1 MNTKLT
7 LLTLVLLLQGCTQEF
22 NEKYNPQT
30 LVNSD
35 SGVQSGD
42 ELKQSPFMKYKTAFL
57 GKAVDY
63 SEKKQALLAKSIS
76 INTFAPTELETVF
89 DIINAQSG
97 TSYRIDR
104 SIPGSNT
111 EMAIIE
117 PHTVS
122 FTGRFDEFL
131 RYISALYDVSIQVV
145 DDHIIDVKAYNTYAI
160 KLDFYGSDNT
170 FEASMD
176 LSGNEATASGGVK
189 GKSEIKFKSTFWD
202 DVKDMAEKYVSSKVY
217 NIFKDASILTYSGR
231 PSENEV
237 LSRVLKEYQSS
248 NSRQFVVTYKIF
260 TLDKSKIKNL
270 GAGVNASYKNGGTS
284 FGINTSLMDTLT
296 GGLSVGRDF
305 YSGTDPKLNISA
317 QLDAVYNLTGS
328 KVLQSG
334 TFVTRNN
341 VPVPLNLTRSQYFVS
356 GRTQTTNSLTSVV
369 DTEIETS
376 QIITGTSFIVTP
388 RVLSDGR
395 IEVASGFTKR
405 FLNSIDTFE
414 KVQLPNVT
422 TTEMFN
428 TSIVTPG
435 GLLLVGKYNSNDESD
450 NQSAMLLG
458 GSLNRDDKDST
469 IVMIVGI
476 DYYRAPFIGQ

>member
-1 MNTKLT
+1 MNFKISFMTM
-7 LLTLVLLLQGCTQEF
+7 VLLLQGCTKEF
-22 NEKYNPQT
+22 NEKYDSQSLLNENPT
-30 LVNSD
+30 M
-35 SGVQSGD
+35 QSGD
-42 ELKQSPFMKYKTAFL
+42 ALKQSPFMKYKTAFL

-63 SEKKQALLAKSIS
+63 SEKKQALLAANVS
-76 INTFAPTELETVF
+76 INTYEPADLDTVL
-89 DIINAQSG
+89 DIINAQAG

-104 SIPGSNT
+104 SLPGNND
-111 EMAIIE
+111 EMAVISA
-117 PHTVS
+117 HTVN
-122 FTGRFDEFL
+122 FKGRFDEFM
-131 RYISALYDVSIQVV
+131 RYISALYDVNVQIV
-145 DDHIIDVKAYNTYAI
+145 DDHIIDVKAYNTYAL

-176 LSGNEATASGGVK
+176 LSGNEATSSGGVK

-202 DVKDMAEKYVSSKVY
+202 DVKDMADKYVSSKVY
-217 NIFKDASILTYSGR
+217 NIFKDASILTFSGR

-237 LSRVLKEYQSS
+237 LSRVLKEYQSA

-260 TLDKSKIKNL
+260 TLDKSKIKNF
-270 GAGVNASYKNGGTS
+270 GAGINAVYKNGGTS
-284 FGINTSLMDTLT
+284 FGINTSVLDTLT
-296 GGLSVGRDF
+296 GGLSAGRDF
-305 YSGTDPKLNISA
+305 YAGENPKFSLSA
-317 QLDAVYNLTGS
+317 QLDALYSLTGS

-376 QIITGTSFIVTP
+376 QIITGTSFIITP
-388 RVLSDGR
+388 RILSDGR
-395 IEVASGFTKR
+395 IEVASGFTKK
-405 FLNSIDTFE
+405 FLNSIDAFE

-428 TSIVTPG
+428 TSVVTPG
-435 GLLLVGKYNSNDESD
+435 GLLLVGKYTSTDETD

-458 GSLNRDDKDST
+458 GNLNREDKDTT
-469 IVMIVGI
+469 IVMVVGI
-476 DYYRAPFIGQ
+476 DYYRAPFTEQ